1 MKNNHSF
8 SSKKKIKISI
18 IGSGIV
24 GQATGRGF
32 ASKGFD
38 IAFIDVNPKIIEN
51 LKEQGY
57 EGYLADDINSGL
69 DSDISIF
76 TVPTPTVDGEIKLQ
90 YLKQAAKDLGKRI
103 ANMKKYHLA
112 VVRST
117 VVPGTTEDI
126 VLKLIEK
133 YSGKKAGKDFGICMN
148 PEYLREVSAD
158 EDFANPWI
166 VVFGEYDK
174 RSGDLLE
181 RVYKKFNAP
190 IHRISIKEAE
200 MQKYVHNLYNAVKI
214 TFFNEMR
221 RIGKNLKVD
230 TERMFELTV
239 KSCEGIWNHNYGT
252 RDFGAFSGSCLPK
265 DTQAFFAWAQKKSW
279 AVDLLGATIEVNK
292 TFIKTPS
299 RSTSSDRS
307 QAYALPL

>member
-1 MKNNHSF
+1 MKNKN
-8 SSKKKIKISI
+8 IKISI

-24 GQATGRGF
+24 GQATGKGF
-32 ASKGFD
+32 AAKGFD
-38 IAFIDVNPKIIEN
+38 ITFIDVNERIIED
-51 LKEQGY
+51 LRSQGY
-57 EGYLADDINSGL
+57 EAYLASDVTSGL

-76 TVPTPTVDGEIKLQ
+76 TVPTPTIDGEIKLD

-103 ANMKKYHLA
+103 AKMKKYHLA

-117 VVPGTTEDI
+117 VVPGTTEGV

-133 YSGKKAGKDFGICMN
+133 HSGKKVGEDFGICMN
-148 PEYLREVSAD
+148 PEYLREVSSV

-166 VVFGEYDK
+166 IVFGQYDQ

-181 RVYKKFNAP
+181 KVYKTFNSP
-190 IHRISIKEAE
+190 LHRISIKEAE

-221 RIGKNLKVD
+221 RIGKNLKID
-230 TERMFELTV
+230 TDRVFDITV
-239 KSCEGIWNHNYGT
+239 KSCEAMWNPKYGT

-265 DTQAFFAWAQKKSW
+265 DTQAFFAWAEKKGW
-279 AVDLLGATIEVNK
+279 DAGLLGSTIEVNK
-292 TFIKTPS
+292 TFINTNRKSGLSERPGGFS
-299 RSTSSDRS
+299 
-307 QAYALPL
+307 LPL

>member
-1 MKNNHSF
+1 M
-8 SSKKKIKISI
+8 
-18 IGSGIV
+18 
-24 GQATGRGF
+24 TLP
-32 ASKGFD
+32 
-38 IAFIDVNPKIIEN
+38 FIDVNPRIIEN
-51 LKEQGY
+51 LKDQGY
-57 EGYLADDINSGL
+57 EAYLAKDENSGL
-69 DSDISIF
+69 DCDISIF
-76 TVPTPTVDGEIKLQ
+76 TVPTPTVDGEIKLD
-90 YLKQAAKDLGKRI
+90 YLKQAAKALGKRI

-117 VVPGTTEDI
+117 VVPGTTEGI

-133 YSGKKAGKDFGICMN
+133 YSGKKVGKDFGICMN
-148 PEYLREVSAD
+148 PEYLREVSAV

-181 RVYKKFNAP
+181 KVYNKFNSP
-190 IHRISIKEAE
+190 IYRISIKEAE

-214 TFFNEMR
+214 SFFNEMR

-230 TERMFELTV
+230 TDRMFELTV
-239 KSCEGIWNHNYGT
+239 KSCEGIWNHKYGT

-265 DTQAFFAWAQKKSW
+265 DTQAFFAWAEKKGW
-279 AVDLLGATIEVNK
+279 NADLLETTIEVNK
-292 TFIKTPS
+292 TFIKTQI
-299 RSTSSDRS
+299 SSADNEKA

>member
-1 MKNNHSF
+1 MKS
-8 SSKKKIKISI
+8 KKIKISI

-24 GQATGRGF
+24 GQATGKGF
-32 ASKGFD
+32 AQKGFD
-38 IAFIDVNPKIIEN
+38 VTFIDVNQRIIED
-51 LKEQGY
+51 LREQGFGAY
-57 EGYLADDINSGL
+57 YAGDATSGL

-112 VVRST
+112 VIRST
-117 VVPGTTEDI
+117 VVPGTTEGV

-148 PEYLREVSAD
+148 PEYLREISAVD
-158 EDFANPWI
+158 DFANPWI
-166 VVFGEYDK
+166 VVIGEYDK
-174 RSGDLLE
+174 KSGDLLE
-181 RVYKKFNAP
+181 KIYKKFNAP
-190 IHRISIKEAE
+190 IYRVSIKEAE

-221 RIGKNLKVD
+221 RIGKNLKID
-230 TERMFELTV
+230 AERIFELTV
-239 KSCEGIWNHNYGT
+239 KSCEGIWNHKYGT

-265 DTQAFFAWAQKKSW
+265 DTQAFYAWAEKKGW
-279 AVDLLGATIEVNK
+279 NTDLLGVTIEVNK
-292 TFIKTPS
+292 SFIKTHRRPVDDDKVS
-299 RSTSSDRS
+299 
-307 QAYALPL
+307 AYALPL